1 MRKPSVISV
10 CLLLVST
17 LLAKDQKLPPS
28 VVIKAPLDQVKSVLV
43 SHLATQGYNIVT
55 DTPYQLAF
63 SKEVT
68 GVKGALAQVLMGNS
82 YSETPKDTATFMF
95 AVTGDQVMVTA
106 AEELSVRMAFGNV
119 NRINLL
125 DNKKNREGMQQLLN
139 SLKARLETPRTGGII
154 GLDVEPDVQRV
165 GDLSGMRISVVTP
178 GGPAEAAGVKV
189 GDLLMAVDGNTIQTG
204 DALGEAIIPLKP
216 GTFAKLTVVRAGAR
230 QEIAVEVWDRATV
243 KWDGKT
249 LSRPTSAPTSRA
261 PGLKP
266 LCNTTLTRA

>member
-1 MRKPSVISV
+1 MRKSSAIGV

-28 VVIKAPLDQVKSVLV
+28 VVIKAPLDQVKSALV
-43 SHLATQGYNIVT
+43 SRLAPLGYNIVA
-55 DTPYQLAF
+55 DTPYQMAF
-63 SKEVT
+63 SKEVN
-68 GVKGALAQVLMGNS
+68 GFKGALAQVLMGNS

-95 AVTGDQVMVTA
+95 AASGDQVMVTA

-119 NRINLL
+119 NRTNLL
-125 DNKKNREGMQQLLN
+125 DNKKNREGMQQFLN
-139 SLKARLETPRTGGII
+139 SVKATLETPRTGGII
-154 GLDVEPDVQRV
+154 GLDVQPDVQRV

-189 GDLLMAVDGNTIQTG
+189 GDLLTAIDGKSVQTR

-216 GTFAKLTVVRAGAR
+216 GTIAKLTVVRAGAP

-249 LSRPTSAPTSRA
+249 LSRPTPVPTS
-261 PGLKP
+261 
-266 LCNTTLTRA
+266 